1 MHGAWLNYRSMTADP
16 SLKEQ
21 KLKPGTVKRIFS
33 FAKPYQVSIYVY
45 LATVVVD
52 AALIVATPLLLKKLI
67 DDGVMPKD
75 SSVVTQLAFFVA
87 LIAVADAAFNM
98 LGRYFS
104 SRIGEGLIYDL
115 RSLVFAHVQKQS
127 IAFFTRTQTGA
138 LISRINSDVIGAQ
151 QAFTSTLSG
160 LVSNVVSLLLVGIT
174 MLILSW
180 QITIFS
186 LLMLPLFLIPT
197 KWVGRRLQSLT
208 RESFTLNSEMSS
220 TMTERFNVSG
230 AMLVSLYGQPL
241 REEAGF
247 RVRARRVADIG
258 IKTAMLN
265 RLFFIALTSVA
276 AIATA
281 IAYGIGG
288 HLAING
294 GLTVGTL
301 LAITALLARLYGPL
315 TALSNVRI
323 DVMTSLVSFER
334 VFEVLDLEPMVKDRS
349 GAIALKSSKGK
360 IEFKNVDFSYPN
372 AQEISLASLESV
384 AKAETVTSGIVLK
397 GLTFTV
403 EPGTTTALVGPSG
416 AGKTTISALIPR
428 LYDVTGGSI
437 KIDGNDIRDVT
448 LESLRNSIGVVMQDA
463 HLFHETI
470 VENLRYAKQ
479 DATQD
484 QMQSACEA
492 AQIWD
497 LIKSL
502 PNGFETMVGERGHRL
517 SGGEKQRL
525 AIARLLLKS
534 PSIVILD
541 EATAHLDSENEQL
554 VHAALSHAL
563 KGRTSIVIAHRLSTV
578 READQ
583 ILVLDKGVIVEQ
595 GKHDELIA
603 RGGLYSELKFCHK
616 RSIHQRIATA
626 ARRPYEDHR
635 LTQVIA
641 QGQQELIAGGI
652 HLLSRCNI
660 FQFLV
665 EIGHLIY

>member
-1 MHGAWLNYRSMTADP
+1 MSMHGAWLNYRSMTADP
-16 SLKEQ
+16 SLKEK

-33 FAKPYQVSIYVY
+33 FAKPYQVSIYIY

-67 DDGVMPKD
+67 DDGVIPKD

-87 LIAVADAAFNM
+87 LIAIADAAFNM

-180 QITIFS
+180 QITVFS

-241 REEAGF
+241 REETGF

-265 RLFFIALTSVA
+265 RLFFIGLTSVA

-334 VFEVLDLEPMVKDRS
+334 VFEVLDLEPMVKDRT
-349 GAIALKSSKGK
+349 GAISLKSSRGK
-360 IEFKNVDFSYPN
+360 IEFKNVGFSYPD
-372 AQEISLASLESV
+372 AEEISLASLESV
-384 AKAETVTSGIVLK
+384 AKPETVASGKVLK
-397 GLTFTV
+397 GLSFIV

-428 LYDVTGGSI
+428 LYDVTDGSI
-437 KIDGNDIRDVT
+437 TIDGNDIRDLT

-463 HLFHETI
+463 HLFHESI
-470 VENLRYAKQ
+470 AENLRYAKQ
-479 DATQD
+479 GATQD
-484 QMQSACEA
+484 EMQSACEA

-497 LIKSL
+497 LVNSL

-534 PSIVILD
+534 PSIIILD

-554 VHAALSHAL
+554 VHAALSNAL

-603 RGGLYSELKFCHK
+603 RGGLYSELYN
-616 RSIHQRIATA
+616 RQDLTGAT
-626 ARRPYEDHR
+626 
-635 LTQVIA
+635 
-641 QGQQELIAGGI
+641 
-652 HLLSRCNI
+652 N
-660 FQFLV
+660 
-665 EIGHLIY
+665 